1 QLSGALPPDLA
12 VDSSRRPSVLV
23 IEDEHAIRVML
34 HEHLDHEGYAVETVD
49 SIAEGLERI
58 ANHQPDVI
66 LLDLMLPRLDGWTF
80 LRQRQDD
87 PALTGI
93 PVLVISAAPQQRLL
107 EAKELGADA
116 FLSKP
121 FDLGVLNALVRSFAR
136 SARPRPRQ
144 AAAAG
149 PRARNGGAGPG
160 RLRTGR
166 P

>member
-1 QLSGALPPDLA
+1 
-12 VDSSRRPSVLV
+12 
-23 IEDEHAIRVML
+23 
-34 HEHLDHEGYAVETVD
+34 HEGYVVETVD
-49 SIAEGLERI
+49 SIAEGLGRI
-58 ANHQPDVI
+58 ANRQPDVI

-87 PALTGI
+87 PALTAI

-136 SARPRPRQ
+136 
-144 AAAAG
+144 
-149 PRARNGGAGPG
+149 
-160 RLRTGR
+160 
-166 P
+166 